1 MTALRARLSGSIGAL
16 PLEFELEVARGT
28 LAVVGPN
35 GAGKT
40 SLLLMLLGALEPAS
54 GRVELGDRVLFD
66 SDAGVDVPLEDRRLG
81 YVPQEYALFP
91 QLSVRDNIR
100 FALQSSG
107 LARRQLEERARESLA
122 ELKLEALADRRV
134 TSLSGGEQQR
144 VALARALSVRPQA
157 LLLDEPLAAF
167 DIAARRETRAFLA
180 EYLQRLDL
188 PTLVVTHDAGDA
200 RALGQQIAVLEAG
213 RIVQCGTWS
222 ELNARPASRF
232 VREFCATT
240 P

>member
-1 MTALRARLSGSIGAL
+1 MTALRARLSGRIGAL

-40 SLLLMLLGALEPAS
+40 SLLLMLLGALEPER
-54 GRVELGDRVLFD
+54 GRVELGDRLLFD
-66 SDAGVDVPLEDRRLG
+66 SEAGVDLPLEDRRLG

-91 QLSVRDNIR
+91 HLSVRDNIR
-100 FALQSSG
+100 FALRSSG
-107 LARRQLEERARESLA
+107 IAAAEVDGRARASLA
-122 ELKLEALADRRV
+122 DLKLEALAERRV

-144 VALARALSVRPQA
+144 VALARALSVRPSA

-180 EYLQRLDL
+180 DYLQRLDL

-213 RIVQCGTWS
+213 RIVQCGTWE
-222 ELNARPASRF
+222 ELAARPSSLF
-232 VREFCATT
+232 VREFLRV
-240 P
+240 

>member
-1 MTALRARLSGSIGAL
+1 MTALRARLSGRIGAL

-40 SLLLMLLGALEPAS
+40 SLLLMLLGSLVPEG
-54 GRVELGDRVLFD
+54 GRIELGDRVLFD
-66 SDAGVDVPLEDRRLG
+66 SEAGIDVPLEDRRLG
-81 YVPQEYALFP
+81 YVPQRYALFP
-91 QLSVRDNIR
+91 HLSVRDNIR

-107 LARRQLEERARESLA
+107 LSGSELETRARESLA
-122 ELKLEALADRRV
+122 DLKLDAFADRRV

-144 VALARALSVRPQA
+144 VALARALSVRPHA

-167 DIAARRETRAFLA
+167 DIAARRETRSFLA
-180 EYLQRLDL
+180 DYLQRLDL

-213 RIVQCGTWS
+213 RIVQCGSWA
-222 ELNARPASRF
+222 ELGARPASRF
-232 VREFCATT
+232 VGEFLRV
-240 P
+240 

>member
-1 MTALRARLSGSIGAL
+1 MTALRARLSGCIGAL

-40 SLLLMLLGALEPAS
+40 SLLLMLLGALGAAS
-54 GRVELGDRVLFD
+54 GRIELGGRLLFD
-66 SDAGVDVPLEDRRLG
+66 SEAGIDVPLEERRLG

-91 QLSVRDNIR
+91 HLSVRDNLR
-100 FALQSSG
+100 FALRSSG
-107 LARRQLEERARESLA
+107 LSGAELEDRARESLA
-122 ELKLEALADRRV
+122 DLKLEAFAERRV
-134 TSLSGGEQQR
+134 TALSGGEQQR
-144 VALARALSVRPQA
+144 VALARALSVRPHA

-213 RIVQCGTWS
+213 RIVQCGSWA
-222 ELNARPASRF
+222 ELDARPASRF
-232 VREFCATT
+232 VREFLRV
-240 P
+240 